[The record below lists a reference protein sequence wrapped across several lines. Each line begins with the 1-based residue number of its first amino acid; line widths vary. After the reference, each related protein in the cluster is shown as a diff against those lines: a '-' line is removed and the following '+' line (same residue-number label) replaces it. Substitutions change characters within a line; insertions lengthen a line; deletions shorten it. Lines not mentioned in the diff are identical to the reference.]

1 MKLRVVE
8 MKAKLIGLIA
18 VLAIAIVL
26 MAAPAS
32 AEEQMIDFEDLP
44 IGTESGANYV
54 DRGDRIENKTYK

>member
-8 MKAKLIGLIA
+8 MKAKPIGLIA

-32 AEEQMIDFEDLP
+32 AEEQMVDFEDLP
-44 IGTESGANYV
+44 IGTEIGTNYV